1 MAQQGFNSQA
11 FVMDLAKKLDP
22 EGDSRT
28 LFDDDSCVLYD
39 KLYKLAAREMA
50 PDSAQRQTEG
60 LIEALSFITLPYHN
74 KNFDINDLM
83 TGLNLKLKA
92 LDLFMMAASFHE
104 ETTTYDKEKDK
115 LLSCLKDTVG
125 LLYKLVDEEFRQ
137 AKKLDGILAFLTTS
151 SISDKLLLLS
161 GAHHD
166 IFSSMAE
173 VFDKWS
179 DGEIFY
185 VLGED

>member
-39 KLYKLAAREMA
+39 KLYELAAREIT
-50 PDSAQRQTEG
+50 PDSARRQTEG
-60 LIEALSFITLPYHN
+60 LIEVVSFITLRYHN
-74 KNFDINDLM
+74 NDFDINDLM

-92 LDLFMMAASFHE
+92 RDLFLMIASFHE
-104 ETTTYDKEKDK
+104 GTTSYGEEKGK
-115 LLSCLKDTVG
+115 LLSCLKDIIG
-125 LLYKLVDEEFRQ
+125 LLYKLADEEFRQ
-137 AKKLDGILAFLTTS
+137 AKKLDGILALLTTS
-151 SISDKLLLLS
+151 SILDKLLLPS

-166 IFSSMAE
+166 ILSSMAE

-179 DGEIFY
+179 DGEIFS
-185 VLGED
+185 VM